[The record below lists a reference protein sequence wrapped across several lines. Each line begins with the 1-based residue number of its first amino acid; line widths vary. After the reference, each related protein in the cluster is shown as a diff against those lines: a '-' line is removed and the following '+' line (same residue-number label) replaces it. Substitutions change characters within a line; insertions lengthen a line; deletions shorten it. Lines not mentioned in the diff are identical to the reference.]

1 MSRRL
6 PLFPLD
12 AVLYPG
18 TRLPLHIFEPRYRA
32 MLNDALAHDGAFA
45 LMPPSEEDED
55 PVTGAIG
62 CVARVVSHQELPDGR
77 ANILVEGE
85 SRCMLRR
92 LVEPEHAHLVALCD
106 EFGDAEG
113 SSEFPADLTN
123 RVRALGERCRAAMA
137 VLAESSEVT
146 EWSEDPG
153 QLTFEIAATIPWEAT
168 DGRALLAMRTP
179 AERAAVL
186 MAVLPRVVP
195 DLERRSRIHGRAR
208 TNGHGP
214 DHG

>member
-32 MLNDALAHDGAFA
+32 MLADALARDGAFA
-45 LMPPSEEDED
+45 LMPPGEEGTD
-55 PVTGAIG
+55 PATGAIG
-62 CVARVVSHQELPDGR
+62 CIAQVVSHQELPDGR
-77 ANILVEGE
+77 ANILVEGSE
-85 SRCMLRR
+85 RCILRR
-92 LVEPEHAHLVALCD
+92 LVDPESPFLVGLCD
-106 EFGDAEG
+106 TFGDAEG
-113 SSEFPADLTN
+113 SSDFPADLTI
-123 RVRALGERCRAAMA
+123 RLRSLGERCRAAMS
-137 VLAESSEVT
+137 VLAESPIVA
-146 EWSEDPG
+146 EWSEAPG
-153 QLTFEIAATIPWEAT
+153 PLTFEIAATIPWEAA

-195 DLERRSRIHGRAR
+195 DLERRSRVHGRAH